1 VEWAWVAGESAPEPR
16 RITDRQRNKEHE
28 LEKRPT
34 ERYRK
39 SRMAKNGNGNLKKK
53 KKKKNY
59 QDKSLLNEIN
69 IFFLIEMS
77 TGYDNLSVTQLLM
90 LNITFPFQYLM
101 RCWNNLDFQMTSVK
115 RVVEY
120 TDVTPTNLL

>member
-53 KKKKNY
+53 KKKIIEFYLKFELCKCKNEEVAARLRKIY
-59 QDKSLLNEIN
+59 
-69 IFFLIEMS
+69 
-77 TGYDNLSVTQLLM
+77 
-90 LNITFPFQYLM
+90 
-101 RCWNNLDFQMTSVK
+101 
-115 RVVEY
+115 
-120 TDVTPTNLL
+120 